1 MAATRVAGL
10 YQQDIN
16 GDSGPSRYFGGSLNV
31 ITGILLMGLMLARSF
46 VPGNYEKGEMGVASV
61 SLFWHFVDVIWILLF
76 LLIYVWQ

>member
-1 MAATRVAGL
+1 M
-10 YQQDIN
+10 
-16 GDSGPSRYFGGSLNV
+16 

-46 VPGNYEKGEMGVASV
+46 VPGNYDKGEMGVAAV